1 MLFIYFYHI
10 NADPLCFFGCEFQ
23 IQASC
28 LHLVR
33 RMFFSLT
40 AVRQS
45 LWSIGCLSV
54 DVFFGGQRHGLQ
66 RSLILLFTCTFCSLL
81 ISSAFLLYFYFGQR
95 YNLAVAGGIAAAI
108 GTLMTAA
115 FYLSKRMRCLG
126 TLFLI
131 SVFMKKSRTLLLTA
145 GTSLVALRNIQNTL
159 ENLKGLLESMI
170 CNVLAKK
177 EALIDPFKNYVA
189 ILKWIGDALQGFIRI
204 ADIKVWKMD
213 TQLTVTPRLE
223 SGPLE
228 EALSEAKQTLN
239 GTVRRALTVVS
250 TISSVTEKL
259 FPAISLVVLAA
270 LIVLHIKR
278 FHKDLKYKNSF
289 ISRKFVE
296 FDEKQK
302 AEGRPHVLPL
312 TAEEEEVYAVL
323 PSLRPTSQEGRAM
336 LKFGIP
342 VATHFLAWFI
352 IITVD
357 ALLYCFVVVVTTK
370 FSELEP
376 LHIPLLMNMKV
387 SLS

>member
-1 MLFIYFYHI
+1 
-10 NADPLCFFGCEFQ
+10 
-23 IQASC
+23 
-28 LHLVR
+28 
-33 RMFFSLT
+33 MFFSLT

-54 DVFFGGQRHGLQ
+54 DVFCGGRRHGL
-66 RSLILLFTCTFCSLL
+66 RGSLILLFTCTFCSLL
-81 ISSAFLLYFYFGQR
+81 ISSAFLLFLYFGQR
-95 YNLAVAGGIAAAI
+95 YSLAVAGGIAAAI

-115 FYLSKRMRCLG
+115 FYLSKRTRCLG

-177 EALIDPFKNYVA
+177 EALIDPFRNYVA

-223 SGPLE
+223 SGPVQ
-228 EALSEAKQTLN
+228 EALSEARQTLN
-239 GTVRRALTVVS
+239 GTVRRALAVVS
-250 TISSVTEKL
+250 TVSSLTEKL

-270 LIVLHIKR
+270 LITLHIKR
-278 FHKDLKYKNSF
+278 FREDLKYKNRF
-289 ISRKFVE
+289 ISGKFVE

-302 AEGRPHVLPL
+302 AEGKPHVLPL

-336 LKFGIP
+336 LKFAVP